1 MALKMKPEQVV
12 EVSLKAKAL
21 LDKDRPKLEPRLIAG
36 LIDGFYADID
46 DLRGKAPGTLAARQ
60 LKKAAGAT
68 VEQTL
73 ELAAQTGQAIRTV
86 CRLAKLDDTVR
97 DAVGVGKPMNAKT
110 LKSVLA
116 GVTMI
121 LDGYAQY
128 SAALREAGVLP
139 ADIALLTTLRDRL
152 LADDAN
158 QAGKKIS
165 SKDAT
170 AARNAAHQRVED
182 ALGRILAAAELAF
195 LQDPARLA
203 MYREL
208 IPAKPAAKKPAA
220 PKA

>member
-1 MALKMKPEQVV
+1 MATKMKPEQVV
-12 EVSLKAKAL
+12 EVGLKAKAMIM
-21 LDKDRPKLEPRLIAG
+21 KDRPKLDSRVGAG
-36 LIDGFYADID
+36 VIDGLFTDVD
-46 DLRGKAPGTLAARQ
+46 DLNGKAPGAKASRQ
-60 LKKAAGAT
+60 LKMAAGAT
-68 VEQTL
+68 LEQTL
-73 ELAAQTGQAIRTV
+73 ELAARTGQAIRNV

-97 DAVGVGKPMNAKT
+97 IAVGVGKPMNAKT

-139 ADIALLTTLRDRL
+139 ADIDLLTALRDRL
-152 LADDAN
+152 LTDDAV
-158 QAGKKIS
+158 QETRKVS

-170 AARNAAHQRVED
+170 AARNAAHQRLEY

-195 LQDPARLA
+195 LDDPARLA

-208 IPAKPAAKKPAA
+208 IPSKSAAKKPAA

>member
-12 EVSLKAKAL
+12 EVGLKAKAL
-21 LDKDRPKLEPRLIAG
+21 IEKDRVKLEPRLAAG
-36 LIDGFYADID
+36 LIDGLYVDID
-46 DLRGKAPGTLAARQ
+46 DLQGKAPGAKASRQ
-60 LKKAAGAT
+60 LKMASGAT
-68 VEQTL
+68 LEQTL

-86 CRLAKLDDTVR
+86 CRLAKLDDTIR
-97 DAVGVGKPMNAKT
+97 TAVGVGKPMNAKT

-128 SAALREAGVLP
+128 SSSLREAGVLP
-139 ADIALLTTLRDRL
+139 ADIALLTALRDRL
-152 LADDAN
+152 LSENAT
-158 QAGKKIS
+158 QESKKIS
-165 SKDAT
+165 SKEAT

-203 MYREL
+203 MYRAL
-208 IPAKPAAKKPAA
+208 IPAKPAAKKPA
-220 PKA
+220 KA